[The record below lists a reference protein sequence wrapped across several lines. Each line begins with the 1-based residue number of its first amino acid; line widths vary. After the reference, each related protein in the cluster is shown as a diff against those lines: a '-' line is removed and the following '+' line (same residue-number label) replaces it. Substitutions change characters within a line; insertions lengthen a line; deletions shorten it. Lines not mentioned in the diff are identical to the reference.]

1 MENAK
6 LRFVSAKKNAHY
18 ITAVSCNGSFGFSWK
33 IIPTSEFLITF
44 SVKLSAT
51 NTKQPH
57 VSSNYKIRKMKN
69 FTFILFFIF
78 NLNAFCQ
85 SNLKIEIDNPE
96 PRVGESVVFSINI
109 DFLKDNLQEKLGSE
123 IELTR
128 STSVHGMQSDD
139 FERVIVFNKVGLNKV
154 GPFEFEFNGKK
165 YVTNQ
170 IEVNVLPKIVLEENV
185 IVRIAELNGQKYIV
199 IEQLVKN
206 IAKTEQNEF
215 GETTTYLGGLAPDNF
230 EFVKLNEEM
239 KRSIELDD
247 FNSSSETLMPENSK
261 YGELGYTYSKISYKI
276 NFSKD
281 FKGEYILSEKDFI
294 NLPKNYKLKPIII
307 KR

>member
-1 MENAK
+1 M
-6 LRFVSAKKNAHY
+6 KKF
-18 ITAVSCNGSFGFSWK
+18 T
-33 IIPTSEFLITF
+33 FLI
-44 SVKLSAT
+44 
-51 NTKQPH
+51 
-57 VSSNYKIRKMKN
+57 
-69 FTFILFFIF
+69 FIIF

-85 SNLKIEIDNPE
+85 NNLKIEIDNPE
-96 PRVGESVVFSINI
+96 PRVGESVLFSINI
-109 DFLKDNLQEKLGSE
+109 DFLKDNIQEKLGSE

-170 IEVNVLPKIVLEENV
+170 IEINVQPKIVLEESLM
-185 IVRIAELNGQKYIV
+185 VRIAELNGQKYIV

-206 IAKTEQNEF
+206 IAKTERNEF
-215 GETTTYLGGLAPDNF
+215 GEMTTYLGGLAPDNF
-230 EFVKLNEEM
+230 EFANLNEEI

-247 FNSSSETLMPENSK
+247 LNTSSETLTPENSK
-261 YGELGYTYSKISYKI
+261 YGEIGFSYSRIRYRI
-276 NFSKD
+276 NFSED
-281 FKGEYILSEKDFI
+281 FKGEYILTEKDFI

-307 KR
+307 KK

>member
-1 MENAK
+1 M
-6 LRFVSAKKNAHY
+6 KKF
-18 ITAVSCNGSFGFSWK
+18 T
-33 IIPTSEFLITF
+33 FLI
-44 SVKLSAT
+44 L
-51 NTKQPH
+51 
-57 VSSNYKIRKMKN
+57 I
-69 FTFILFFIF
+69 IF

-85 SNLKIEIDNPE
+85 NNLKIGIDNPE
-96 PRVGESVVFSINI
+96 PRVGESVLFSINI
-109 DFLKDNLQEKLGSE
+109 DFLKDNIQEKLGSE

-170 IEVNVLPKIVLEENV
+170 IKINVQPKIILEESL
-185 IVRIAELNGQKYIV
+185 IVRVAEFNDQKYIV

-206 IAKTEQNEF
+206 IAKTERNEF
-215 GETTTYLGGLAPDNF
+215 GEITTYLGGLAPDNF
-230 EFVKLNEEM
+230 EFAKLNEEI

-247 FNSSSETLMPENSK
+247 LNTLSKTLMPENSK
-261 YGELGYTYSKISYKI
+261 YGEIGFSYSRIRYRI
-276 NFSKD
+276 NFSKE
-281 FKGEYILSEKDFI
+281 FKDEYILTEKDFI

-307 KR
+307 KK